1 MHLIYH
7 IVSEEKWNK
16 AVQRGVYL
24 GDSLETEGFIHAS
37 EIDQVVEVANS
48 LFAGQEH
55 LIILVIDKDKLTV
68 PVKYE
73 DPGNGELFPHI
84 YGPLNLDAVVD
95 VVKFEPNA
103 DGAFQLPDKLRFS
116 QQGKQME

>member
-7 IVSEEKWNK
+7 IASEEKWNE

-24 GDSLETEGFIHAS
+24 NNSLEAEGFIHAS
-37 EIDQVVEVANS
+37 EIDQVVKVANF
-48 LFAGQEH
+48 LFTGQEH
-55 LIILVIDKDKLTV
+55 LIILVIDKDKLIAS
-68 PVKYE
+68 VKYE

-84 YGPLNLDAVVD
+84 YGPLNLDAVID

-103 DGAFQLPDKLRFS
+103 NGTFQLPDKLRVS
-116 QQGKQME
+116 QQARQMK